1 MSGMPHRP
9 PRARSTITFSVLIA
23 GCCLALAVEAP
34 AQLPPP
40 TTSYTL
46 SPTAVRDR
54 RLESAYESA
63 VELLERKKT
72 PEFVAQIQMIFD
84 QERDAWMQ
92 TASGDVLSIRQA
104 TVKFL
109 QNHPGALADY
119 RRLQGPSA
127 KLDLA
132 RARASGRA
140 TDFLSVWRRYLVT
153 EHGAAAAEWLLQR
166 WLDSGAWDLGAGITV
181 QSLSYGCP
189 VSERFL
195 QMGALSCELAGWQA
209 EAHQVRKL
217 WQHQGNPESDP
228 NLAKLAEHRNSFASK
243 ISPPILQPDWTTGLE
258 ARQKDPRFE
267 TQLNHWAD
275 EQRESDLPT
284 AVGWFPVSV
293 GNLVV
298 FRDLD
303 TIRAIHATSGETV
316 WRYESSTG
324 LSDLL
329 NPAEST
335 GAALRY
341 RSAIWDAAMANSL
354 ISRLA
359 TDGQRIFAVNE
370 SESLTFA
377 GVYGLEANQVP
388 QFERRKAAQSELIAL
403 RADEDLA
410 EPRVIWR
417 TSDLS
422 GTDRRLAG
430 HAFLGPP
437 LSTNGCLFAISEHDR
452 QMCVTAIL
460 PGTGEVLWQQPI
472 AEAERAVVE
481 ERGRSFRAS
490 IPVAAHDLVLCPT
503 HLGLLVAVDRISGDL
518 RWSHHSLEQSA
529 DPFPQRFRSL
539 GTISQRRH
547 GAFPAT
553 PLVTDELVVYL
564 PSQSEHLYCL
574 ERETGTVRWVIKN
587 TPAEFLAAIHEETVL
602 VVGAREVQSLRLQD
616 GQLVWRTALKGVVS
630 GSGLASEQGYLLP
643 LDTGEVLDLD
653 WKTGV
658 PRSFRYGVQS
668 HAVGHLVA
676 TSSQII
682 SVGLEGMTAF
692 PQTNTVLQRL
702 QVRSE
707 TEPPAAIALARAEIH
722 LTSGNLDAAVGEL
735 EAAMQPA
742 APASIRKRARE
753 TLVEVYFELAISG
766 TDQSD
771 RWLTRLGELEL
782 TPAER
787 VRWLVAATAAAW
799 SNRNF
804 DVLTEQAR
812 LLAECPASP
821 ALFDCPEDRQLQ
833 VSADV
838 WLAILAR
845 RSAEG
850 PQHDLLAR
858 DYQEIAVHQ
867 PQSLAYRAWELLSPQ
882 SPEITIHQ
890 QREARLAMERGDYP
904 QALVWLRRQETAPAD
919 QQKETQRLLA
929 RLFAEIDWPTAAAT
943 ALRDSQAGSIPE
955 TSAEMI
961 GEGLGAERSRN
972 ALRRQLPVNYPVDF
986 VQIGSRPRQF
996 LTVSETNARSRESAP
1011 YEDYQRQVLAV
1022 SEESPIE
1029 WLVRN
1034 SERGTEVAGFDKLS
1048 SRKVFEQVL
1057 LLGAGPPGATVHL
1070 PTGAFVP
1077 FAMSGEVQ
1085 AVSPIPGPQ
1094 GHLAWT
1100 LKLPEWTERS
1110 GQAVCGPIT
1119 PTTCYFQWK
1128 NVLLAVDPLDGRVR
1142 WRRND
1147 LESGSGLYGDARIG
1161 LLADDQI
1168 VFLLAAD
1175 KTRYTIMDAATG
1187 LVLRQGSL
1195 DMRSYR
1201 SELGRYIL
1209 HFTDDGDDRR
1219 IRIWDPATD
1228 EWILDDRLRSRQ
1240 LHNRGNDG
1248 TVAWITPDQRL
1259 RLFSVE
1265 QRKLLIDVELP
1276 HVDWNAATQLRVMPI
1291 DGWYL
1296 ASLGRSSPSNSSTQ
1310 FHMPVPDRLI
1320 PGETFKDDVF
1330 AIGADGRTIQWRRQM
1345 PQRSFLKVAAQGLP
1359 FFVTATLVKN
1369 NNDPNRRWLRV
1380 EAIDRKTGVLLGVGD
1395 EMPVDRLLH
1404 ADYDGVTGKI
1414 TLIGRQTEIELDFS
1428 PKIQWEA
1435 ADPPAL

>member
-1 MSGMPHRP
+1 MPHRP
-9 PRARSTITFSVLIA
+9 PRLLSTITVYLGIVIGYGFSLP
-23 GCCLALAVEAP
+23 EAKG
-34 AQLPPP
+34 QLPAP
-40 TTSYTL
+40 TMTEVL
-46 SPTAVRDR
+46 APTAVRDR
-54 RLESAYESA
+54 RLESALESA
-63 VELLERKKT
+63 LELLDRKKF
-72 PEFVAQIQMIFD
+72 PEAVAQIQMIFD
-84 QERDAWMQ
+84 QERDAWML
-92 TASGDVLSIRQA
+92 TSSGDVVSIRQA
-104 TVKFL
+104 TL
-109 QNHPGALADY
+109 HALRNQPQTLADY

-132 RARASGRA
+132 RARASGRT
-140 TDFLSVWRRYLVT
+140 TDFLSVWRRYLLT

-181 QSLSYGCP
+181 QSLRSGCP

-195 QMGALSCELAGWQA
+195 KMGALSCELAGWVA
-209 EAHQVRKL
+209 EAQQVRKL
-217 WQHQGNPESDP
+217 SPGESSDRPLQGLVTSSGQFGPLGSE
-228 NLAKLAEHRNSFASK
+228 
-243 ISPPILQPDWTTGLE
+243 ISPPILQPDWTTRLE

-267 TQLNHWAD
+267 VQLNHWAD

-284 AVGWFPVSV
+284 AVGWSPVSA
-293 GNLVV
+293 GNLVI

-303 TIRAIHATSGETV
+303 TIRAIHTASGETV
-316 WRYESSTG
+316 WRFESSTG

-329 NPAEST
+329 NPAESA
-335 GAALRY
+335 GAAVRY
-341 RSAIWDAAMANSL
+341 RSAIWDSAMANSL
-354 ISRLA
+354 VSRLA
-359 TDGQRIFAVNE
+359 TDGQRIFAVNDT
-370 SESLTFA
+370 ESLTFA

-388 QFERRKAAQSELIAL
+388 HFERRKAAQSELMAL
-403 RADEDLA
+403 RIDEDLT
-410 EPRVIWR
+410 EPRLLWK

-422 GTDRRLAG
+422 ATDRRLVG

-437 LSTNGCLFAISEHDR
+437 LSTQGCLFTISERDR
-452 QMCVTAIL
+452 QMCVTAML
-460 PGTGEVLWQQPI
+460 AGTGEVLWQQPI

-481 ERGRSFRAS
+481 ERGRSFRAT
-490 IPVAAHDLVLCPT
+490 IPVAAHDMVLCPT
-503 HLGLLVAVDRISGDL
+503 HLGLLVAVDRVSGDL

-553 PLVTDELVVYL
+553 PLVSEECVVYL

-574 ERETGTVRWVIKN
+574 ELETGVVRWVIKN

-602 VVGAREVQSLRLQD
+602 VVGSREVQALRLD
-616 GQLVWRTALKGVVS
+616 NGQLVWRTALEGVVS
-630 GSGLASEQGYLLP
+630 GTGLACDNGYLLP

-653 WKTGV
+653 WKTGI
-658 PRSFRYGVQS
+658 PRSFRYGVPS

-676 TSSQII
+676 TRTQII
-682 SVGLEGMTAF
+682 SVGLEGVTAF
-692 PQTNTVLQRL
+692 PQSNTVLQRL

-707 TEPPAAIALARAEIH
+707 TEPAAAIALARAEIY
-722 LTSGNLDAAVGEL
+722 LTSGNLDAAVSEL
-735 EAAMQPA
+735 EQAMHA
-742 APASIRKRARE
+742 SAPRDIRQRARE
-753 TLVEVYFELAISG
+753 TLVEVYFELALSS
-766 TDQSD
+766 TEQSA
-771 RWLTRLGELEL
+771 RWLARLGELEL

-799 SNRNF
+799 SNRDFESLN
-804 DVLTEQAR
+804 EQAR
-812 LLAECPASP
+812 LLAGCPASS

-833 VSADV
+833 ISAEV

-845 RSAEG
+845 RTAEG
-850 PQHDLLAR
+850 PEGEMLSQK
-858 DYQEIAVHQ
+858 YQEIAVNQ
-867 PQSLAYRAWELLSPQ
+867 PQSLAYRAWELLAPQ
-882 SPEITIHQ
+882 SQEIAAHQ
-890 QREARLAMERGDYP
+890 RDAARSAMEAGDYP
-904 QALVWLRRQETAPAD
+904 QALVWLRRQGTAPEYHSAES
-919 QQKETQRLLA
+919 QQLLA
-929 RLFAEIDWPTAAAT
+929 RLFTEVDWPTAAAA
-943 ALRDSQAGSIPE
+943 ALWDSNARPSRSGLPDVFGI
-955 TSAEMI
+955 
-961 GEGLGAERSRN
+961 GLGAERTRAAWN
-972 ALRRQLPVNYPVDF
+972 RLQPVNYPVDA

-996 LTVSETNARSRESAP
+996 YTVAETPTTRTRESTP
-1011 YEDYQRQVLAV
+1011 YEDYQRQVLAA
-1022 SEESPIE
+1022 SDASPVE

-1057 LLGAGPPGATVHL
+1057 LLGAGPPGASVQL
-1070 PTGAFVP
+1070 SPGAFVP
-1077 FAMSGEVQ
+1077 FAMMGEVQ

-1119 PTTCYFQWK
+1119 ATTCYFQWK

-1175 KTRYTIMDAATG
+1175 KTRYTVMDAATG
-1187 LVLRQGSL
+1187 LVIRQGSL

-1228 EWILDDRLRSRQ
+1228 EWILDDRLKSRQ

-1248 TVAWITPDQRL
+1248 TVAWITPQQRL

-1265 QRKLLIDVELP
+1265 QRKLLIDVELT

-1320 PGETFKDDVF
+1320 PGDTFKDDVF
-1330 AIGADGRTIQWRRQM
+1330 AIGADGQTIQWRRQM
-1345 PQRSFLKVAAQGLP
+1345 PQRSFLKIAAHGLP

-1369 NNDPNRRWLRV
+1369 NSDPNRRWLRV
-1380 EAIDRKTGVLLGVGD
+1380 EAIDRDTGVLLGVGD

-1404 ADYDGVTGKI
+1404 ADYDGASGKI
-1414 TLIGRQTEIELDFS
+1414 TLIGRDTEIELDFS
-1428 PKIQWEA
+1428 RRVQRLQ
-1435 ADPPAL
+1435 ADLPAL